1 MGTTVTRRWG
11 IMGTGI
17 IAHAF
22 AEAIRA
28 EGGSVAAVSSATAG
42 RAERFAADHGIEV
55 AVSPHAALLDHDDIE
70 VVYVA
75 TTNER
80 HHVDAHACLAAGIPA
95 LVEKPFALDAG
106 TARTVFDAAARAEV
120 FVAEAMWMRLQP
132 AITQLHAELAAGT
145 IGEPAAFHASFG
157 VLLDPDPTRRWRSA
171 ELGGGALLDV
181 GVYPATLA
189 HDLLGPATRVQ
200 ATGQLA
206 DTGVDLNVAVVADH
220 ERGTAAWRGSF
231 TEASGVWATVAGSEG
246 SIWLGEPFHHAP
258 SLSVRPRDQAPRE
271 VPIAGHELG
280 YRYEVREVHRCL
292 DVGALESPTLRH
304 SDTIAVLEVLD
315 EIGAQLGVRRP
326 AAAAPEAW
334 G

>member
-1 MGTTVTRRWG
+1 VTRRWG

-28 EGGSVAAVSSATAG
+28 EGGSIVAVSSATAG

-80 HHVDAHACLAAGIPA
+80 HHLDAHACLAAGIPA
-95 LVEKPFALDAG
+95 LVEKPFAMDAG
-106 TARTVFDAAARAEV
+106 TARTVFEAAARAEV
-120 FVAEAMWMRLQP
+120 FIAEAMWMRLQP
-132 AITQLHAELAAGT
+132 AITRLHAEIAAGA
-145 IGEPAAFHASFG
+145 IGAPAAFHASFG

-189 HDLLGPATRVQ
+189 HDLLGPATRVR
-200 ATGQLA
+200 ATGQLG
-206 DTGVDLNVAVVADH
+206 DTGVDLSVAVVADH
-220 ERGTAAWRGSF
+220 ERGTATWRGSF
-231 TEASGVWATVAGSEG
+231 TDASGVWATVAGPEG

-258 SLSVRPRDQAPRE
+258 SLSVRPHDQAPRE
-271 VPIAGHELG
+271 VAIEGHELG

-292 DVGALESPTLRH
+292 EAGALESPTLRH
-304 SDTIAVLEVLD
+304 RDTIAVLEVLD
-315 EIGAQLGVRRP
+315 EIATQLGVRRP
-326 AAAAPEAW
+326 PVATPA
-334 G
+334 